1 MRIKIKQ
8 KNMETY
14 LTIQIWCTDKVHKI
28 NVNVETQTELI
39 FSAYVKT
46 IEEMKDLIKWLV
58 VKYQITDKEKVKL
71 TIKENEFIDKGE

>member
-1 MRIKIKQ
+1 
-8 KNMETY
+8 MENY

-58 VKYQITDKEKVKL
+58 VRYQITDKEKVKL
-71 TIKENEFIDKGE
+71 TITENEFINKGE